1 MQAVDNNTEKIRI
14 HRVGT
19 FTAGII
25 LVAAGILFILHM
37 FIPVISYTLIF
48 QLWPCVL
55 ILLGAEILSEGRMN
69 PERFVYD
76 TGAVIILVILL
87 CFSCCMAGA
96 EMVMKLSP
104 LYFR

>member
-48 QLWPCVL
+48 QLKIIFYLSQKKVYYFFVFV
-55 ILLGAEILSEGRMN
+55 INIYFLLLKKKLYLMI
-69 PERFVYD
+69 F
-76 TGAVIILVILL
+76 LL
-87 CFSCCMAGA
+87 
-96 EMVMKLSP
+96 
-104 LYFR
+104 Y